1 MVTGFRTC
9 SMMIQGD
16 NHIAHMISC
25 NVLRVLYCSL
35 HRYDNAA
42 FYPGSPDANYDMVGT
57 NKGAGFNINVAWNWV
72 WYHSD
77 YNFIHNQYYNL
88 AQ

>member
-1 MVTGFRTC
+1 MVTGFRKC
-9 SMMIQGD
+9 SVMIQGD

-25 NVLRVLYCSL
+25 DVLRVLYCSL

-57 NKGAGFNINVAWNWV
+57 NKGAGFNINVAWNLV

-77 YNFIHNQYYNL
+77 YNSIHNQYYNL